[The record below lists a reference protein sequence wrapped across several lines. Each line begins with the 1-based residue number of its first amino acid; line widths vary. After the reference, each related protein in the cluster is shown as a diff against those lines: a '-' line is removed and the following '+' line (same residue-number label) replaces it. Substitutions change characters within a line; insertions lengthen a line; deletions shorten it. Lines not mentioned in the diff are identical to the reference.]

1 MIGARPF
8 GPSGVV
14 GDIASSLRLVAFGC
28 SVPGVRAATIPKFS
42 EANFSY
48 ENPCRGKKVKR
59 LCAIPSESLD
69 HLRQNKETGIG
80 YQIVS
85 VELKDGR
92 RFDQV
97 IASEGCIIQV
107 RGYDDIPFAPHEVAF
122 VAVSHRDWNF
132 REYSDVRRFEKSR
145 TAGA

>member
-1 MIGARPF
+1 M
-8 GPSGVV
+8 
-14 GDIASSLRLVAFGC
+14 
-28 SVPGVRAATIPKFS
+28 
-42 EANFSY
+42 
-48 ENPCRGKKVKR
+48 KR

-107 RGYDDIPFAPHEVAF
+107 RGYDDIPFAPHEVAS
-122 VAVSHRDWNF
+122 VAVNHSHWNF
-132 REYSDVRRFEKSR
+132 REYSDVRRYVQKSR
-145 TAGA
+145 AAGG